1 LKRGQILFLR
11 KLLEGGG
18 EHERIENF
26 LKKRRKRALGFM
38 REKDE
43 NDSIDTRDAHK
54 KGKEKEMSSPH
65 QSMS

>member
-1 LKRGQILFLR
+1 
-11 KLLEGGG
+11 
-18 EHERIENF
+18 
-26 LKKRRKRALGFM
+26 M